1 MSNIS
6 NQNRWAE
13 SIALYNRYHNK
24 DESQQ
29 LVEQKE
35 QPKSAEKINPWI
47 DNLRKS
53 TDMIVGRLQ
62 SEEIVSE
69 TDAATIKNAIN
80 ELIEQFQAD
89 DKKSALLNL
98 LTAIGVPLLIQ
109 YFMGRFNKQQEGQL

>member
-6 NQNRWAE
+6 SQSKWAE
-13 SIALYNRYHNK
+13 SIALYNHYHNK
-24 DESQQ
+24 SESQAV
-29 LVEQKE
+29 VEQKE
-35 QPKSAEKINPWI
+35 QPKSVDKFNPWI

-80 ELIEQFQAD
+80 EIIEQFQAD

-109 YFMGRFNKQQEGQL
+109 YFLGKFNNKQEGNR

>member
-1 MSNIS
+1 M
-6 NQNRWAE
+6 E

-24 DESQQ
+24 EESQQ

-35 QPKSAEKINPWI
+35 QPKQAEKSNPWI
-47 DNLRKS
+47 ENLRKS
-53 TDMIVGRLQ
+53 SDLIVGRLQ
-62 SEEIVSE
+62 TEEIVSE
-69 TDAATIKNAIN
+69 TDAITIKNAIN

-109 YFMGRFNKQQEGQL
+109 YFMGRFNKQQEGNR

>member
-1 MSNIS
+1 V
-6 NQNRWAE
+6 
-13 SIALYNRYHNK
+13 
-24 DESQQ
+24 
-29 LVEQKE
+29 VEQKE
-35 QPKSAEKINPWI
+35 QPKSVDKSNPWI

-53 TDMIVGRLQ
+53 TDLVIGRLQ

-69 TDAATIKNAIN
+69 TDAITIKNAIN

-109 YFMGRFNKQQEGQL
+109 YFMGKFNKQEGNR